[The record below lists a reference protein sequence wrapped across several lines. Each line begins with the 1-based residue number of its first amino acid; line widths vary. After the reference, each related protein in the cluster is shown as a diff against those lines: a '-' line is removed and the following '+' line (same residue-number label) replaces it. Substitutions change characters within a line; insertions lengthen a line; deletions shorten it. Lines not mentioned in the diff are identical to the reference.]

1 MKKYRIIVVL
11 DGHTV
16 ETIIQAE
23 TQSKAWELARAQYG
37 RNNVR
42 NVILIG

>member
-1 MKKYRIIVVL
+1 MKKYRVILVL

-23 TQSKAWELARAQYG
+23 TQWKAWELARALYG
-37 RNNVR
+37 RDAVQ
-42 NVILIG
+42 NVILIA